1 MFLYIIIKERN
12 LLNKYGFLFGAG
24 AEVIYGLPNGG
35 EYTYK
40 TLLQK
45 CSIMYNALSK
55 FYKERLTEK
64 YISEY
69 VKQFLFTENSHTYR
83 EMIYD
88 SLNLISINNNLTEN
102 ESELVK
108 SVFEIKSD
116 EQQQTEEIKNIIK
129 STYKVLV
136 TDESDCATDLY
147 PNLINNLTYYGA
159 IEKDFACIVNPYKV
173 GKNRFWR
180 LINYMWSAYFS
191 IIIPLLDNSE
201 KYKDNDEYKNDKYT
215 FVLEHL
221 KEITDYIYSTEFYD
235 SYKKNGTDNND
246 YYLAIK
252 ENLSPYCF
260 LTTNYTP
267 FAKQCMNT
275 DKMLNTAYLAGELS
289 VFELPTELTV
299 KDIRKDSIKKNDFIF
314 PFMMTQAMVKPIIN
328 KYQLTEY
335 SKSIS
340 YLEEID
346 TLIILGYSLCEND
359 NHIVSL
365 LRDYIM
371 NPKKMIIY
379 FEYDRNGTKNINS
392 CKEKL
397 RDKLKID
404 EDVLNRIELITHNG
418 KANDVVNKIKERL

>member
-1 MFLYIIIKERN
+1 MRDDYMNE
-12 LLNKYGFLFGAG
+12 YGFLFGAG
-24 AEVIYGLPNGG
+24 VEGGYGLPLGG
-35 EYTYK
+35 KYTYD
-40 TLLQK
+40 TILQK
-45 CSIMYNALSK
+45 RTKMYKSLNL
-55 FYKERLTEK
+55 FYKNRLSEK
-64 YISEY
+64 YIDEY
-69 VKQFLFTENSHTYR
+69 VRAYLFSNTSHTFTE
-83 EMIYD
+83 MIF
-88 SLNLISINNNLTEN
+88 
-102 ESELVK
+102 ESAKKIDKESKMTTDEKKLVK
-108 SVFEIKSD
+108 LIPLYEKCLKTGNKTKEFNE
-116 EQQQTEEIKNIIK
+116 
-129 STYKVLV
+129 KVKMLHKKIV
-136 TDESDCATDLY
+136 TDESKNEFSSIQKKYKQIID
-147 PNLINNLTYYGA
+147 NLSYYGA

-201 KYKDNDEYKNDKYT
+201 KYKNKNEYKNDKYT

-221 KEITDYIYSTEFYD
+221 KEITDYIYSAEFYD
-235 SYKKNGTDNND
+235 SYNKNDTDNND

-335 SKSIS
+335 SKAIS

-371 NPKKMIIY
+371 NPKKKIIY
-379 FEYDRNGTKNINS
+379 FEYDRDGTKNINS

>member
-1 MFLYIIIKERN
+1 MNTLH
-12 LLNKYGFLFGAG
+12 KYGFLFGAG
-24 AEVIYGLPNGG
+24 AEVGYGLPNGG
-35 EYTYK
+35 TYTYQ
-40 TLLQK
+40 TILQK
-45 CSIMYNALSK
+45 RSKMYNELRK
-55 FYKERLTEK
+55 FYKKRLKEN

-83 EMIYD
+83 EIIYD
-88 SLNLISINNNLTEN
+88 SLNSISSNNNLTKN
-102 ESELVK
+102 ESKLVE
-108 SVFEIKSD
+108 SVLKIESD
-116 EQQQTEEIKNIIK
+116 EQQITEEIKSIIK
-129 STYKVLV
+129 STYEVIV
-136 TDESDCATDLY
+136 TDESECATDLY

-159 IEKDFACIVNPYKV
+159 IEKDFACIVNPNKV

-191 IIIPLLDNSE
+191 IVIPLLDNSE
-201 KYKDNDEYKNDKYT
+201 KYKNKNEYKNDKYA

-221 KEITDYIYSTEFYD
+221 KEITDYIYSAEFYD
-235 SYKKNGTDNND
+235 SYNKNDSDNND

-299 KDIRKDSIKKNDFIF
+299 KDIRKDSIKINDFIF

-335 SKSIS
+335 SKAIS
-340 YLEEID
+340 YLEKID

-371 NPKKMIIY
+371 NPKKKIIY
-379 FEYDRNGTKNINS
+379 FEYDRDGTKNINF
-392 CKEKL
+392 CKDDL
-397 RDKLKID
+397 RNKLKIG